1 MAPPL
6 PNQLDPVDMRDAVN
20 AKSYELIAAVA
31 RTATFNGATVEIP
44 VGREL
49 IVTLDVTAASGT
61 TPTLDVKLQHSPDG
75 AIWSDL
81 GTAFA
86 QKTGV
91 AQEVKVFTGIHGFV
105 RVVSTIGGT
114 TPSFTYSVYATGR
127 P

>member
-1 MAPPL
+1 MPPL
-6 PNQLDPVDMRDAVN
+6 PNQLDPIPLQDAVN
-20 AKSYELIAAVA
+20 AKSYELLAEAA
-31 RTATFNGATVEIP
+31 RTATFNGAAVEIP

-49 IVTLDVTAASGT
+49 IATLDVTAASGT

-86 QKTGV
+86 QKTAIGT
-91 AQEVKVFTGIHGFV
+91 EVKVFTGIHGFV
-105 RVVSTIGGT
+105 RVISTIGGT

>member
-1 MAPPL
+1 MADWA
-6 PNQLDPVDMRDAVN
+6 LDPVSVQEGVSAR
-20 AKSYELIAAVA
+20 SYELLASAA
-31 RTATFNGATVEIP
+31 RTTSTNGGSMTVP

-75 AIWSDL
+75 AQWTDL
-81 GTAFA
+81 GTSFA
-86 QKTGV
+86 QKTAVG
-91 AQEVKVFTGIHGFV
+91 AEAKVFTGVHGYI
-105 RVVSTIGGT
+105 RTVSTIGGT

>member
-1 MAPPL
+1 MPL
-6 PNQLDPVDMRDAVN
+6 PNQLDPVPVQDAIN
-20 AKSYELIAAVA
+20 AKSYELLATAA

-49 IVTLDVTAASGT
+49 IATLDVTAASGT

-86 QKTGV
+86 QKV
-91 AQEVKVFTGIHGFV
+91 AAGTEVKTFTGIHGFL